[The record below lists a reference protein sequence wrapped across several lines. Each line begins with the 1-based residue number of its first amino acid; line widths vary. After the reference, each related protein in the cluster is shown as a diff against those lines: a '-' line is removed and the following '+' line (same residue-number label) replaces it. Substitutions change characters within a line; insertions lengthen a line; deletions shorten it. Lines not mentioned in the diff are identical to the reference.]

1 MTGPSVVERTI
12 VPPAISS
19 VPLTRR
25 WLAERLAEDPRELRE
40 TAALLTSELVTN
52 AVLHAATEIT
62 VTIRREPTGLRVEV
76 ADNDPQLPAV
86 KQYDEA
92 AATGRGL
99 SVVTALADT
108 WGVARRGGGKV
119 VWFELGDTSAPVEDP
134 AEEQVTTVAAERV
147 VPVSLLGVPVTAMT
161 RTQAF
166 YDELFREFRLVV
178 ESGSPNDAI
187 HSRLLALVDEVG
199 TRFGGFTTGVEAAW
213 RRAVEDKAASVD
225 LHFEVPEDLAALC
238 ERYDRLLDEADAFCR
253 AGALMTL
260 AATNE
265 ALAVRKWLLDEF
277 VRQLA
282 GDSAVAWGDSV
293 WARSLDADG
302 ESAPS

>member
-1 MTGPSVVERTI
+1 MTEPSLVERTI

-19 VPLTRR
+19 VPLARR
-25 WLAERLAEDPRELRE
+25 WLADRLAAAPRALRE

-76 ADNDPQLPAV
+76 ADDDPQLPAV

-108 WGVARRGGGKV
+108 WGFTRRGAGKV
-119 VWFELGDTSAPVEDP
+119 VWFELGATTAPVDEQAAQQP
-134 AEEQVTTVAAERV
+134 ASGDEAV
-147 VPVSLLGVPVTAMT
+147 VPVSLLGVPVPAMT

-178 ESGSPNDAI
+178 ESGVPNDAI
-187 HSRLLALVDEVG
+187 HIRLIALVDEMG
-199 TRFGGFTTGVEAAW
+199 TRFGGFTTGAEVVW
-213 RRAVEDKAASVD
+213 RRAVAEQAHLVD
-225 LHFEVPEDLAALC
+225 LHFAVPVEIAALC
-238 ERYDRLLDEADAFCR
+238 ERYDRLLDEADAFSR

-260 AATNE
+260 AASNE
-265 ALAVRKWLLDEF
+265 AVAVRKWLLDEF

-282 GDSAVAWGDSV
+282 GGPAVRWDESV
-293 WARSLDADG
+293 WARSLEAEEGG
-302 ESAPS
+302 ERP

>member
-1 MTGPSVVERTI
+1 MTGPSLVERTI
-12 VPPAISS
+12 VPPEISS
-19 VPLTRR
+19 VPRARR
-25 WLAERLAEDPRELRE
+25 WLAERLAASPRELRE

-76 ADNDPQLPAV
+76 ADDDPQLPAV

-108 WGVARRGGGKV
+108 WGVTRRGTGKV
-119 VWFELGDTSAPVEDP
+119 VWFEIGDTTAQADEQVPDPPPP
-134 AEEQVTTVAAERV
+134 AEGLV
-147 VPVSLLGVPVTAMT
+147 VPVSLLGVPVAAMT

-178 ESGSPNDAI
+178 ETGVPSDAV

-199 TRFGGFTTGVEAAW
+199 TRFGGFTTGAEAAW
-213 RRAVEDKAASVD
+213 RRAVEEGAHEVD
-225 LHFEVPEDLAALC
+225 LHFEVPEEIAALC
-238 ERYDRLLDEADAFCR
+238 ERYDRLLDEADAFSR

-260 AATNE
+260 AASRE
-265 ALAVRKWLLDEF
+265 AVAVRKWLLEEF

-282 GDSAVAWGDSV
+282 GARAVPWDESV
-293 WARSLDADG
+293 WARSLEAEG
-302 ESAPS
+302 GSSRP

>member
-1 MTGPSVVERTI
+1 VTGPSVVERTI

-25 WLAERLAEDPRELRE
+25 WLAERLAADPRELRE

-62 VTIRREPTGLRVEV
+62 ITIRREPTGLRVEV
-76 ADNDPQLPAV
+76 ADDDPQLPAV

-99 SVVTALADT
+99 SVVTALADD
-108 WGVARRGGGKV
+108 WGVTRRAVGKV
-119 VWFELGDTSAPVEDP
+119 VWFELGDTTVPVEDLSQEAP
-134 AEEQVTTVAAERV
+134 VPQPGVEV
-147 VPVSLLGVPVTAMT
+147 VPVALLGVPVAAMT

-178 ESGSPNDAI
+178 ESGVAHDAI

-199 TRFGGFTTGVEAAW
+199 TRFGGFTTGVEAVW
-213 RRAVEDKAASVD
+213 RRAVEEEVAAVD
-225 LHFEVPEDLAALC
+225 LHFEVPAELAALC

-260 AATNE
+260 AATSE

-282 GDSAVAWGDSV
+282 GDTAVAWGGSV
-293 WARSLDADG
+293 WARSLGADEG
-302 ESAPS
+302 SAPS